1 MIGELFYRGERD
13 GSRLHLRE
21 AGSDPVPDPEP
32 DGEHGGV
39 VSAAGETYGTRG
51 PGEQSNDDEK
61 GFESVVPSHCRR
73 PDPGELDEPD
83 TWWADLRWYRQG
95 GAATFIDDP
104 DRPGVGAERF
114 AEAANCFLSRP
125 RGDVYDS
132 AVPYEYRDVVAPYE
146 FEGVVREFDRVE
158 NLTSYEFTP
167 AAAGRR
173 AGIVR
178 HCRQH
183 PLDRSYSPRVLD
195 RLDEWFNP
203 TPEFAPS
210 VAPDRVEIDDD
221 GQTGLDDFDDDFAPC
236 PHDEIEDCHCCL
248 CPHCLSVAVR
258 ERLSKQPRFACGNP
272 SCGEEGIE
280 EVVVRPARR
289 EPAGD

>member
-1 MIGELFYRGERD
+1 MVELHVNEHTGSVSWSFDKRSQEER
-13 GSRLHLRE
+13 LRE
-21 AGSDPVPDPEP
+21 RIEKKPGASNWWDLISPLIRDSTRRVIPLPDWAPVP
-32 DGEHGGV
+32 
-39 VSAAGETYGTRG
+39 YI
-51 PGEQSNDDEK
+51 
-61 GFESVVPSHCRR
+61 
-73 PDPGELDEPD
+73 
-83 TWWADLRWYRQG
+83 DLRG
-95 GAATFIDDP
+95 
-104 DRPGVGAERF
+104 DRYSMT
-114 AEAANCFLSRP
+114 LSRAN
-125 RGDVYDS
+125 GDVYDCPP
-132 AVPYEYRDVVAPYE
+132 AYEYRGDVVAPYR
-146 FEGVVREFDRVE
+146 FEGVVRRPGRVE

-167 AAAGRR
+167 AAVTNRPGV
-173 AGIVR
+173 VR

-183 PLDRSYSPRVLD
+183 PLDRGYSARVLD

-221 GQTGLDDFDDDFAPC
+221 GQAGLDDFGDDFEPC